1 MSLEDIQRK
10 AAEAARN
17 AQANL
22 NNAESEVNSQI
33 AEAQNFIQARGVDT
47 SRMEFQFEN
56 NTFHLGGT
64 VETGEQLQKL
74 AEVTTNSGST
84 SAIVNNVE
92 LEDLTPR
99 NIMMKVVTKGSN
111 LNVRGGAGT
120 DHDVVG
126 KFPNGSQVQI
136 VKKPQSDWYHVKS
149 NDVEGYCHTNFLK
162 EI

>member
-22 NNAESEVNSQI
+22 NSDESVVNSQI
-33 AEAQNFIQARGVDT
+33 EIQYD
-47 SRMEFQFEN
+47 N

-74 AEVTTNSGST
+74 AEVTTNSGSS

-111 LNVRGGAGT
+111 LNVR
-120 DHDVVG
+120 
-126 KFPNGSQVQI
+126 
-136 VKKPQSDWYHVKS
+136 
-149 NDVEGYCHTNFLK
+149 
-162 EI
+162 

>member
-1 MSLEDIQRK
+1 MEIQY
-10 AAEAARN
+10 
-17 AQANL
+17 
-22 NNAESEVNSQI
+22 
-33 AEAQNFIQARGVDT
+33 D
-47 SRMEFQFEN
+47 N

-74 AEVTTNSGST
+74 AEVTTNSGSS

-99 NIMMKVVTKGSN
+99 NMMMKVVTKGSN
-111 LNVRGGAGT
+111 LNVRWGAGT

-126 KFPNGSQVQI
+126 KFPNGSEVQI
-136 VKKPQSDWYHVKS
+136 VRKPQTDWYHFKS
-149 NDVEGYCHTNFLK
+149 SGVEGYCHTNFLK